1 MAKRR
6 FWVKVQMNW
15 YTTPSHEFLSPIALH
30 TGPKLLCLADLDPDW
45 RASGRGR
52 LLNPV
57 TKRPMTVD
65 EIARA
70 ARWDVESMVDV
81 LDQLLACGTLE
92 RDEETGC
99 YTFPNYR
106 KWQEDRT
113 TTWRRDKTHVAEPVA
128 TQRAEPGQ
136 RDRGT
141 EGQNLRGREG
151 TEGANPL
158 THAPPGTPGKD
169 LHARTR
175 IARAFEACTGQNPS
189 PLALDAAFEV
199 IQDGRGSIEEVLE
212 ILNTIQGLPEH
223 RRPDSLKAVW
233 WARNWARTKARYLA
247 PERERPRTRAPAQPE
262 RRPEPI
268 ARSASPENAALGE
281 KFLEQ
286 LSGRLVDDKRTNT
299 EGET

>member
-65 EIARA
+65 EIALA
-70 ARWDVESMVDV
+70 ARWDVESMVDI

-92 RDEETGC
+92 RDEEAGC

-128 TQRAEPGQ
+128 TQRAEPHQ

-141 EGQNLRGREG
+141 EGQNLRGGEG
-151 TEGANPL
+151 DAHTP
-158 THAPPGTPGKD
+158 THDEMKTPGHRAIED
-169 LHARTR
+169 QAE
-175 IARAFEACTGQNPS
+175 IARAWNR
-189 PLALDAAFEV
+189 
-199 IQDGRGSIEEVLE
+199 IDGRDPTPKQLEAADECATDRGTLQEVLAV
-212 ILNTIQGLPEH
+212 IGAIAAMPRD
-223 RRPDSLKAVW
+223 RRPRNLASLFW
-233 WARNWARTKARYLA
+233 SRHWPRTIARYLP
-247 PERERPRTRAPAQPE
+247 PERERHRTGAPAQPE
-262 RRPEPI
+262 QRPEPI
-268 ARSASPENAALGE
+268 DRSASPENAALGE

-286 LSGRLVDDKRTNT
+286 LSGRLADDKRTDT